1 MKQLILLFIL
11 SLVLNGFA
19 QENRHITTIDLPIK
33 NCRLAADNLGN
44 GYVYD
49 LNTIIKYSPN
59 GDSIGTYSN
68 NRLGNITSIDVTNP
82 YKILVFY
89 ADYSII
95 VFLDNFLT
103 AMESPIAL
111 DRLGYDAVT
120 LACSSQENG
129 LWLFDRLQQKLIKLG
144 KDLSVTN
151 KSINL
156 SQWVGSQVNP
166 KSLIEQNSVVAIHL
180 ANKSVIIFDQFA
192 TFDKVLSIKTSN
204 DLQIIN
210 QNIIYQTKDT
220 LFQYSPK
227 QLEASPMILPLSN
240 SKMAKISK
248 DRLLLLKNEKLYI
261 YHYLPNKSQRISK

>member
-11 SLVLNGFA
+11 SLGLNGFA

-95 VFLDNFLT
+95 VFLDNFN
-103 AMESPIAL
+103 M
-111 DRLGYDAVT
+111 GYTD
-120 LACSSQENG
+120 
-129 LWLFDRLQQKLIKLG
+129 
-144 KDLSVTN
+144 
-151 KSINL
+151 
-156 SQWVGSQVNP
+156 
-166 KSLIEQNSVVAIHL
+166 
-180 ANKSVIIFDQFA
+180 
-192 TFDKVLSIKTSN
+192 
-204 DLQIIN
+204 
-210 QNIIYQTKDT
+210 
-220 LFQYSPK
+220 
-227 QLEASPMILPLSN
+227 
-240 SKMAKISK
+240 
-248 DRLLLLKNEKLYI
+248 
-261 YHYLPNKSQRISK
+261 